1 MCIRVHCFAISAKPP
16 SWLTSP
22 AVAILHR
29 IPVKS
34 ANSPIPVG
42 KLGWLV
48 LLLVLGAPLAF
59 FFLATPKER
68 EAEPDTPP
76 RKRELTPLESVGLRD
91 YRDWD
96 GVPGIFA
103 LWAERAHWKNNRTR
117 FAYWNP
123 GTNSHS
129 YFFEA
134 RRTTN
139 GYRFREIPEPRDPG
153 YEWDRDAGE
162 DSPLRLYLPVRPRPE
177 DPVQP
182 LERNVPPPTDLS
194 SAPED
199 IRAAAPANAPK
210 APQSDRIGTEPK
222 QP

>member
-1 MCIRVHCFAISAKPP
+1 MSSTEK
-16 SWLTSP
+16 
-22 AVAILHR
+22 
-29 IPVKS
+29 
-34 ANSPIPVG
+34 IPVG

-48 LLLVLGAPLAF
+48 LVLVLGAPLAF
-59 FFLATPKER
+59 FFLATPRER
-68 EAEPDTPP
+68 EAPP
-76 RKRELTPLESVGLRD
+76 NAAPPKRPPTKLESVGLRD

-96 GVPGIFA
+96 GLPEIFA
-103 LWAERAHWKNNRTR
+103 LWADRAHWKNNRTR

-162 DSPLRLYLPVRPRPE
+162 DSPLRLFVPVPRRPE
-177 DPVQP
+177 DPVEP
-182 LERNVPPPTDLS
+182 LEKNTSPPAVSD
-194 SAPED
+194 D
-199 IRAAAPANAPK
+199 GPK
-210 APQSDRIGTEPK
+210 KP
-222 QP
+222 